1 MVGDWGVRNWD
12 CGRDIVIRIRGVD
25 GWGSREDEIIGMRVK
40 NWEVRVLCGIII
52 KYYWR
57 DSELDD

>member
-12 CGRDIVIRIRGVD
+12 WGRDIVIRIRGVD

-57 DSELDD
+57 GSELDD